1 MKVVFTTFFRES
13 KGGGCG
19 RVSYEIAQAFAQQGH
34 ETVLI
39 CPGPKTEIKKVS
51 PHLRYLQ
58 IRSVGEG
65 DVAIPYL
72 TVKNLQFLFNFLEKF
87 HPQVIHGHD
96 FGPITMVVQFW
107 AINNQIPF
115 VYTSHVLPTKA
126 FDFALSESSKNLSRF
141 LDTTLMKRY
150 FFNFFKNSDALIA
163 LNKEAQKDI
172 LKYGFKNKIFI
183 IHNGRDLKAYRSCRL
198 ANLKEKEKRLTF
210 IGYLS
215 IRKNQKYLL
224 RVMKY
229 LPHNF
234 TLNLI
239 GSPINPAYLKSL
251 KDDVDKNHLRNVNFL
266 GELPYE
272 QIPQILA
279 KTHLFVSAS
288 KMEVQTLVII
298 EALASGTPVVALS
311 NETTSELV
319 DNTVGFC
326 LGKKTSPQVF
336 AQQIKKICAL
346 APKEYEILCRNA
358 RDKVV
363 HLDWSEIVK
372 QTELVYQKLS
382 AEKKKVN
389 GSKQARRMAAFKEFL
404 SLLPSSK
411 MKDFLLKQLEKPKQ
425 KLSKKNIFSLVF
437 TVMGTFLIGSIYW
450 LLKKTKRIH
459 Y

>member
-1 MKVVFTTFFRES
+1 MRVVFTTFFRES
-13 KGGGCG
+13 QGGGCG
-19 RVSYEIAQAFAQQGH
+19 RVSHEIARAFAQQRH

-39 CPGPKTEIKKVS
+39 CPGPKTEIKKMA

-58 IRSVGEG
+58 IRSVGER

-72 TVKNLQFLFNFLEKF
+72 TVKNLQFVFNFLKDF
-87 HPQVIHGHD
+87 SPQIIHAHD
-96 FGPITMVVQFW
+96 FGPISLSSQFW

-115 VYTSHVLPTKA
+115 VYTSHVLPTKT
-126 FDFALSESSKNLSRF
+126 FDFAISESSKNLSRF
-141 LDTTLMKRY
+141 LDSGLMKKY

-172 LKYGFKNKIFI
+172 LKYGFKDKIFI
-183 IHNGRDLKAYRSCRL
+183 IPNGRDLKAYRSCRL
-198 ANLKEKEKRLTF
+198 ANVKEKEKQLTF

-239 GSPINPAYLKSL
+239 GSPINPAYLKIL
-251 KDDVDKNHLRNVNFL
+251 KNDADKNHLRKVNFL
-266 GELPYE
+266 GEVPYE
-272 QIPQILA
+272 QIPQLLA

-288 KMEVQTLVII
+288 KMEVQSLVII
-298 EALASGTPVVALS
+298 EALASGTPIGALS

-319 DNTVGFC
+319 DKTVGFC

-336 AQQIKKICAL
+336 AQQIKKICSL
-346 APKEYEILCRNA
+346 SPKEYEALCRNA
-358 RDKVV
+358 RNKVA
-363 HLDWSEIVK
+363 HLDWAEIVK
-372 QTELVYQKLS
+372 QTEFVYRKLS
-382 AEKKKVN
+382 AEKKKVS
-389 GSKQARRMAAFKEFL
+389 GLKQASRMAAFEEFL

-411 MKDFLLKQLEKPKQ
+411 MKTFLLKQLRKSQQ
-425 KLSKKNIFSLVF
+425 KLPKKSLSFLVF
-437 TVMGTFLIGSIYW
+437 TVIGTFLIGSIYW
-450 LLKKTKRIH
+450 LLKKTKIIH